1 ADDKQTWN
9 GFRSS
14 PIDCLKARILK
25 AAEHHEREKKH
36 EWRQNEFPFSEVMF
50 TFGQPE
56 QKKSDGCD
64 ETGSSGNREAGE
76 IFFVIG
82 IGRFV
87 IGGRGVEA
95 CQPQRTACQI
105 NERDDP
111 TGARKF
117 L

>member
-1 ADDKQTWN
+1 
-9 GFRSS
+9 
-14 PIDCLKARILK
+14 
-25 AAEHHEREKKH
+25 
-36 EWRQNEFPFSEVMF
+36 MF
-50 TFGQPE
+50 ALGQPE

-64 ETGSSGNREAGE
+64 QPGSSGNREAGE
-76 IFFVIG
+76 VFFVVS

-95 CQPQRTACQI
+95 CQPQRTARQI

-117 L
+117 LQNDPINHQGRRDAE